1 MMVFRTSDKEY
12 SGASALDIVRALQ
25 RDAAD
30 ARQHH
35 VTPREYLR
43 WAHAQLRDRVPAR
56 DLDVSDRLSDET
68 LALNYLCLC
77 DEYGVAELSG
87 GPQRVL

>member
-1 MMVFRTSDKEY
+1 MMVFRTRDKTY

-25 RDAAD
+25 QDAAD
-30 ARQHH
+30 ARLRASA
-35 VTPREYLR
+35 PRDYLR

-56 DLDVSDRLSDET
+56 DLDVSDRLCEET
-68 LALNYLCLC
+68 LAFGYLCLC

-87 GPQRVL
+87 APQGV